1 MLRFCFHLLVDSEPQ
16 FAQIKFLKESQRSR
30 ASHALCAG
38 QATCFGRSL
47 HLAWIGAFSFLFA
60 DSKSFQLKYLEEKRK
75 REGKPGVSAFGKQPA
90 SPVTV
95 QESTTSVPV
104 PAVERLIIQEQEETS
119 KPTKAQDVWRFTEGN
134 GALGSYTVG
143 RHTQTG
149 TTVELWQEGS
159 GSFTFART
167 SGSSVKYCSSY
178 GNMREY
184 YQYRARCLT
193 RELCMKHFEY
203 LA

>member
-1 MLRFCFHLLVDSEPQ
+1 MEPQ
-16 FAQIKFLKESQRSR
+16 FAQIEFLKESQRSR

-38 QATCFGRSL
+38 QATYFGHSL
-47 HLAWIGAFSFLFA
+47 HFAWMGAFSFLFP

-90 SPVTV
+90 SAVPV
-95 QESTTSVPV
+95 QESTTSVSV
-104 PAVERLIIQEQEETS
+104 PAIERLIIQEQVETS

-134 GALGSYTVG
+134 GALGSYIVG
-143 RHTQTG
+143 RHKQTG

-159 GSFTFART
+159 GSFTFVRS
-167 SGSSVKYCSSY
+167 SGAGVKYCSSY

-184 YQYRARCLT
+184 YQYRARRLP
-193 RELCMKHFEY
+193 RKLCMKQFLY
-203 LA
+203 LASTRTFAVE